1 MQIVNQM
8 IVTTACV
15 TEFCQEIET
24 RLAVDH
30 KLVEFL
36 VVYQKTKGK
45 DLSGFIDSYTAKLN
59 LESEWFMT
67 WCDIYLTHAHE
78 KNGFNKIVRAC
89 EKINKTRA
97 KEEAK
102 RVKDQTKADAK
113 QAKEQVTKTKAPA
126 KAKAPV
132 KAKALVKPSSSLSF
146 LVIHEEEDEPTIQ
159 LPLQAPTL
167 TQVQAT
173 VFTQMVED
181 QRDQHIDHLAKYNK
195 FKVIRNAKEPA
206 CKWKRP
212 ANYI

>member
-8 IVTTACV
+8 IVTTSCV

-45 DLSGFIDSYTAKLN
+45 NLSGFLESYTGRPN
-59 LESEWFMT
+59 LETEWFMT
-67 WCDIYLTHAHE
+67 WCDIYLMYAHE

-97 KEEAK
+97 KDEDK
-102 RVKDQTKADAK
+102 RLATQAKADAK
-113 QAKEQVTKTKAPA
+113 QAKEQVTKTKAPV

-132 KAKALVKPSSSLSF
+132 KTKAKA
-146 LVIHEEEDEPTIQ
+146 
-159 LPLQAPTL
+159 
-167 TQVQAT
+167 
-173 VFTQMVED
+173 
-181 QRDQHIDHLAKYNK
+181 R
-195 FKVIRNAKEPA
+195 
-206 CKWKRP
+206 
-212 ANYI
+212 